1 MKNIGEVTTAMKE
14 LAEGK
19 VEASELSLLCMVTV
33 GLLIIVIVL
42 TSWELWRAPVIDD
55 DETLNDNDNEFYK
68 SN

>member
-1 MKNIGEVTTAMKE
+1 MKE